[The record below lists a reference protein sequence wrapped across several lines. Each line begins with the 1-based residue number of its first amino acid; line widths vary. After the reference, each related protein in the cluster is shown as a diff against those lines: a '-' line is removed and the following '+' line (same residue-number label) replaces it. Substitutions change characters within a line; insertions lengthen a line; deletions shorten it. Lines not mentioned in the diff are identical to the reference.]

1 MEHKRSITAIA
12 VVLTG
17 WLISGLAFADIYTW
31 VDEHGVTHY
40 STIRPAGR
48 QPQVYPTDP
57 AFKAASPSSAAK
69 GAPRAAP
76 VAEETAEQ
84 QALRNRV
91 ELLEAML
98 DQERGARV
106 DDLKS
111 QLENERGR
119 VRQLEAERTQW
130 SEIGGLWST
139 PAAFSGGWVI
149 PTAPVIA
156 GPGHGKPGKSG
167 SSRIKSDGGRI
178 PYPSL
183 SGPSANFPEPSRR

>member
-1 MEHKRSITAIA
+1 MERKRSITATA
-12 VVLTG
+12 VVLAC
-17 WLISGLAFADIYTW
+17 WMIPALALADIYTW
-31 VDEHGVTHY
+31 VDENGVTHY

-48 QPQVYPTDP
+48 QSQVYPTDP
-57 AFKAASPSSAAK
+57 AFKAASPSTTAK
-69 GAPRAAP
+69 GASRAAP
-76 VAEETAEQ
+76 VAEETVEQ
-84 QALRNRV
+84 QALRSRV
-91 ELLEAML
+91 ELLEALL

-106 DDLKS
+106 TDLKS
-111 QLENERGR
+111 QLENERDR
-119 VRQLEAERTQW
+119 VKQLEAERTQW

-149 PTAPVIA
+149 PSAPLIV

-167 SSRIKSDGGRI
+167 SSRIKSDGGRM